1 MGLKVDIQKKLAGFE
16 LNVKFQKSGKP
27 LALLGASDSG
37 KSMTL
42 RCIAGL
48 EKPDYGIIEK
58 DGKTIFNS
66 FEGINIE
73 VGKRKTGFI
82 FQNYALFPNM
92 TIYENIAFGLG
103 KISKDEKYEIIMR
116 ELEKVHLKGLEKRYP
131 YQLSGGQQQRAAI
144 ARALAL
150 NPEILLL
157 DEPFSALDDHTRGVV
172 VREIGEMLDSFK
184 GVSIFVT
191 HNMEEAYRLS
201 ENIAVISKGKEEAF
215 GDKES
220 IFKRPPTVE
229 TAKITGCK
237 NIAEAVEIEK
247 NRVFVKEWG
256 VELNLSEN
264 NIRGLTH
271 IGIRANHITITGVT
285 ESKNTILCRP
295 EYISE
300 SPFRTTLFM
309 NPINS
314 TRENVVIQCEI
325 FKKLWSEVKNSENI
339 YNLYLKPEEIFTM
352 GR

>member
-16 LNVKFQKSGKP
+16 LDVKFETSGKTV
-27 LALLGASDSG
+27 ALLGASGSG

-42 RCIAGL
+42 KCIAGL
-48 EKPDYGIIEK
+48 EKPDYGIIQK

-66 FEGINIE
+66 FEGVDIG

-116 ELEKVHLKGLEKRYP
+116 ELGKVHLNGLEDRYP

-150 NPEILLL
+150 DPEILLL

-172 VREIGEMLDSFK
+172 VREIGEMLEGFK
-184 GVSIFVT
+184 GVSVFVT

-201 ENIAVISKGKEEAF
+201 ENIVVISKGKEEAF

-229 TAKITGCK
+229 SAKITGCK
-237 NIAEAVEIEK
+237 NIAESVEIDK
-247 NRVFVKEWG
+247 NRVFVKDWG
-256 VELNLSEN
+256 VELEVAEN
-264 NIRGLTH
+264 SVRKATH
-271 IGIRANHITITGVT
+271 IGIRANHITIADITQ
-285 ESKNTILCRP
+285 SKNCVLCRP

-300 SPFRTTLFM
+300 SPFRITLFM
-309 NPINS
+309 NPVNS
-314 TRENVVIQCEI
+314 IKDNVVIQCEI
-325 FKKLWSEVKNSENI
+325 SKKLWNEVKNSENI
-339 YNLYLKPEEIFTM
+339 YNLYLNPAEIFTM